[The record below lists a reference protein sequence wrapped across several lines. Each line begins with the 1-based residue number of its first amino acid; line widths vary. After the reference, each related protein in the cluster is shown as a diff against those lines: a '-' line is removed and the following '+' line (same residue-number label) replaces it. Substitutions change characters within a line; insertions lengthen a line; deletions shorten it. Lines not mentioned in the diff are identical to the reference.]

1 MVGAVHGPLRVLT
14 TALRTVHD
22 DATFVVVDKPAGL
35 LAVPGVGP
43 ANADSAATRLRAQDP
58 NIRVVHRLDQATS
71 GLIVFARS
79 LAAQRALSGA
89 FEART
94 VHKQYVAVVE
104 GLVAEDTGEISL
116 PLRADWPNRPRQV
129 VDAESGKPA
138 LTRWRVLHRDALHGR
153 TRLLLMPVTGRS
165 HQLRVHLMALGHAI
179 LGDTLY
185 AADSTL
191 APRLLLHASR
201 LEFDH
206 PGTGIRCSFASEVPF

>member
-1 MVGAVHGPLRVLT
+1 M
-14 TALRTVHD
+14 
-22 DATFVVVDKPAGL
+22 DKPAGL

-43 ANADSAATRLRAQDP
+43 ANADSAATRLQALDQ

-71 GLIVFARS
+71 GLLVFARS
-79 LAAQRALSGA
+79 LAAQRRLSGA
-89 FEART
+89 FEARA

-104 GLVAEDTGEISL
+104 GLVVEDTGEVDL
-116 PLRADWPNRPRQV
+116 PLRTDWPNRPRQV
-129 VDAESGKPA
+129 VDHEAGKPA
-138 LTRWRVLHRDALHGR
+138 LTRWRVLERDPLQNR

-185 AADSTL
+185 AADPTR

-206 PGTGIRCSFASEVPF
+206 PATGLRCSFSSEVPF